1 MKTIDAARFSRQ
13 QVRSLGLAATTQ
25 TEIEQARQILG
36 DWQSAHPEEPV
47 LKDVFEQLYI
57 MEDAWRSLAAE
68 PVSTLA

>member
-25 TEIEQARQILG
+25 TEIEQARQILR
-36 DWQSAHPEEPV
+36 DWQDAHPEEPA
-47 LKDVFEQLYI
+47 LKDVFEQLHI

-68 PVSTLA
+68 PTPQAA